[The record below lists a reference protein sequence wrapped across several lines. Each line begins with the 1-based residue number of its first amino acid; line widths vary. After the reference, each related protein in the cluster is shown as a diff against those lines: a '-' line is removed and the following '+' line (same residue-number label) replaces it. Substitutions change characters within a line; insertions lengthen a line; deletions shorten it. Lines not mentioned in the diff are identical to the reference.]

1 MKIKRENKQKHWYII
16 HTCQILKATAVNRA
30 LPSLQGG
37 LFKIT
42 LTVPSRLE
50 VQAEIISSNKWS
62 NKFLLL
68 KNFIFEEIYLPF
80 LDINTISFYIW
91 RLLKMKEENS
101 CEKDSFK
108 VLVNPVLKN
117 KNEQHGT
124 PVRES
129 QVEPVLSESTRNDG
143 QAGPPDDVDGLVQDV
158 LVPISK
164 MVFLKVIFID
174 IGITAGI

>member
-1 MKIKRENKQKHWYII
+1 
-16 HTCQILKATAVNRA
+16 
-30 LPSLQGG
+30 
-37 LFKIT
+37 
-42 LTVPSRLE
+42 
-50 VQAEIISSNKWS
+50 
-62 NKFLLL
+62 
-68 KNFIFEEIYLPF
+68 
-80 LDINTISFYIW
+80 
-91 RLLKMKEENS
+91 MKEENS

-129 QVEPVLSESTRNDG
+129 QVEPVFKERTRNNG

-164 MVFLKVIFID
+164 MVFLKIIFID
-174 IGITAGI
+174 IGITAGIQNSQKLIIFLPVKRNVHHCMNKKSCFFKKICFNLIFFLPYQFYL